1 MEIKLL
7 TDYYEKQ
14 KAEKFIGERAE
25 RVIETMELLGIVYE
39 LISLLRDKQVA
50 GIEITIVTWEPDS
63 YGFGDAT
70 YWMQLHEEMRQA
82 GFYIKTV
89 EESCEH
95 FAIMDQE
102 IVWYGSMNLLAK
114 SNADDSMMRVQSKKI
129 VMELIGLTFGK
140 ES

>member
-1 MEIKLL
+1 MICRLSRRLRLNSNSCIKSGKSC
-7 TDYYEKQ
+7 KQ
-14 KAEKFIGERAE
+14 
-25 RVIETMELLGIVYE
+25 GIPGLFCSATK
-39 LISLLRDKQVA
+39 LIL
-50 GIEITIVTWEPDS
+50 VTWEPDS

-129 VMELIGLTFGK
+129 VMELMGLTFGK